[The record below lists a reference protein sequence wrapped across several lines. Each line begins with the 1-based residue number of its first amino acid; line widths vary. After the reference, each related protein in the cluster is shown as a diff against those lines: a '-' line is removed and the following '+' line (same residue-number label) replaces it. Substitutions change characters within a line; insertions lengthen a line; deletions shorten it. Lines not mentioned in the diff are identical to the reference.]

1 MPDAERNDLVQIHK
15 TILEPHERPDNLPPS
30 TAAVPYEC
38 WIKGFLMDESAN
50 MGDEVRVKTFIGRE
64 ISGVLYQVSPKYD
77 HNFGEAQKEILSIG
91 YEARQQL
98 ENKHEGNRG

>member
-1 MPDAERNDLVQIHK
+1 MSDAYKGDLIQIHK
-15 TILEPHERPDNLPPS
+15 IVLEPEKRPDNLPPS

-50 MGDEVRVKTFIGRE
+50 MGDAVRVKTFIGRE
-64 ISGVLYQVSPKYD
+64 ISGVLYQVNPKYN

-98 ENKHEGNRG
+98 VNKHEGNKV